1 MTSTCQLSLPVV
13 DAASYKASLPKGR
26 GGTAWSI
33 ETFSVYVNL
42 LYPHITVVSGQ
53 EWKGASVKYQF
64 MCEKHGLYEARAMHV
79 LKSALGCQ
87 CKGCHFEKNT
97 NCAGTIR
104 RRRASQEE
112 KDLAAKLHADGL
124 SYRAIAR
131 QLGRG
136 ASTIVTWLVPEYAE
150 SQRQCSAEWR
160 EHNRERTRA
169 CARRYTSDFEHG
181 KAGARARS
189 AHRRLLRTNAPES
202 VFLDG
207 QWHEVDRDYTYKVFN
222 QVLLPPSERK
232 AIQELYLEA
241 QYLTETTGIV
251 HHVDHIQPLSKGGEH
266 CMLNLQIL
274 TAEENLS
281 KGDTFRKE
289 DQEEL
294 ARRLFF
300 QTTSSTFEN
309 ADR

>member
-1 MTSTCQLSLPVV
+1 M
-13 DAASYKASLPKGR
+13 A
-26 GGTAWSI
+26 
-33 ETFSVYVNL
+33 N
-42 LYPHITVVSGQ
+42 
-53 EWKGASVKYQF
+53 
-64 MCEKHGLYEARAMHV
+64 
-79 LKSALGCQ
+79 SAG
-87 CKGCHFEKNT
+87 K
-97 NCAGTIR
+97 R
-104 RRRASQEE
+104 RQPRASQEE
-112 KDLAAKLHADGL
+112 KDLAAKLKAGGM
-124 SYRAIAR
+124 SYYAIGR

-136 ASTIVTWLVPEYAE
+136 CATIIKWLNPEAAELAS
-150 SQRQCSAEWR
+150 QNSAKWR
-160 EHNRERTRA
+160 EQNLERSLA
-169 CARRYTSDFEHG
+169 NGRRYWSEFDHG
-181 KAGARARS
+181 RAIDR
-189 AHRRLLRTNAPES
+189 AANALRRLLKTNAPEH

-207 QWHEVDRDYTYKVFN
+207 KWHEVDRKYTYKVFN
-222 QVLLPPSERK
+222 QVLIPPSERK

-281 KGDTFRKE
+281 KHDTFRKE